1 MSIPFLQGLGL
12 SALIAFLFY
21 KSVYGIL
28 IGIVVVPFWV
38 RLSIKEQENKRHANL
53 LLEFKE
59 YMMLIVASLQTGY
72 SLERAIKQSEVEL
85 KKLYSN
91 DSVLLPFVHI
101 MNQKLA
107 MNVQLEKAFL
117 EFAQAINLEEAQ
129 SLAEI
134 ISFAKR
140 SGGDYG
146 KNIKETALKI
156 EGNLAVRQEIET
168 ITTEKRLEL
177 KVMCVMPLGILAYIT
192 ITSSSFIAPL
202 YGNILGVSLMTVCL
216 FVYGI
221 LIVLGRRIIEINV

>member
-91 DSVLLPFVHI
+91 DSVLLPLVHI